1 MVSRRHDDGP
11 QKSLQSTAR
20 RLLSTLTTYSPD
32 ADQDTALMGDLS
44 GEEEV
49 LVAETLRDTSWR
61 HFRTTRPF
69 YFS

>member
-1 MVSRRHDDGP
+1 M
-11 QKSLQSTAR
+11 
-20 RLLSTLTTYSPD
+20 STLTTYSPD